1 MSTLSGFAR
10 ARLLIA
16 FAAADVSRQIWSGR
30 PLPQQDAVMA
40 RQREQPQ
47 DEACA

>member
-1 MSTLSGFAR
+1 MNTLSAFAR
-10 ARLLIA
+10 ALLLIA
-16 FAAADVSRQIWSGR
+16 FTAADASRRTWSGWA
-30 PLPQQDAVMA
+30 LLA